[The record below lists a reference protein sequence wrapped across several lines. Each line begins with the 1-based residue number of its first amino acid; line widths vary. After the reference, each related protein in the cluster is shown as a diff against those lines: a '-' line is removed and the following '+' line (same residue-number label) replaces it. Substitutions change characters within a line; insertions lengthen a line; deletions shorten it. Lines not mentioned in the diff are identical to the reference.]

1 MEIYGDE
8 DYIYYLS
15 NLLLLEKE
23 RDIIYIGDETVNI
36 HDREAFNK
44 AVVKC
49 LNEVIEDDK

>member
-36 HDREAFNK
+36 HDREAFIK